1 LLILF
6 VAKCKALSLSYI
18 GLGSFLL
25 LWILENVIFVAMK
38 VVLDLMVWLKS
49 WRS

>member
-1 LLILF
+1 
-6 VAKCKALSLSYI
+6 
-18 GLGSFLL
+18 
-25 LWILENVIFVAMK
+25 MK